1 MNKFGKIGMGVG
13 ATSLL
18 ALALAIPVF
27 KDVQV
32 DTLRVAEAKVASAY
46 VADDVAVEDIV
57 TEEDT
62 EDTENPA
69 AEEKGQD
76 QAEGEADSTPDNCAE
91 FVYKN
96 PTPGEELVIEEE
108 WMVEEECYDVDLNKY
123 DEDLRVLAEEYLA
136 KGYYLSDC
144 EYDVNCLLSGIGY
157 RVEDEDGKGGT
168 DYLFTDGFNVVDDN
182 TGNNT
187 FYIEVVK
194 VTPEQFELFMGENSG
209 GVWFKTEEGS
219 EVTYTTSDGYNN
231 MTIKYNTETGIMTY
245 INDFSEAQGKAVG

>member
-18 ALALAIPVF
+18 ALALGIPVF

-62 EDTENPA
+62 EDTEIQA
-69 AEEKGQD
+69 AEENGPD

-96 PTPGEELVIEEE
+96 PTPGEELIIEEE

-194 VTPEQFELFMGENSG
+194 VTPEQFDLFMAESIG
-209 GVWFKTEEGS
+209 GVWYKSEDGS
-219 EVTYTTSDGYNN
+219 EVTYTTSDGVNN
-231 MTIKYNTETGIMTY
+231 ITIKYNNETGIMTY
-245 INDFSEAQGKAVG
+245 MNDFSAAQGKAVG